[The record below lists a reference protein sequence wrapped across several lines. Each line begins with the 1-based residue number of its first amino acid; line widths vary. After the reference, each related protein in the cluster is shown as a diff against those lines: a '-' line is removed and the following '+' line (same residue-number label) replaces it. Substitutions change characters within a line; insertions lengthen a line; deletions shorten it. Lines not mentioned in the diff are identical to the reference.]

1 MAKQYTVYMDVCCL
15 NRPFDDWTQA
25 RIRLESEAVLAIA
38 AYCQSEGWNLIK
50 STVLEFEIDRTPDPI
65 RKQQV
70 LDSLAIAKTQVSVTE
85 AVLARATELVA
96 LSFKSFDALH
106 VACAE
111 AANADIFLTTDDR
124 LIRKAASYQSALRV
138 PVANPVNWIME
149 VSAMEGENN
158 DDTY

>member
-1 MAKQYTVYMDVCCL
+1 MAKHYTIYMDVCCF

-25 RIRLESEAVLAIA
+25 RIRLEAEAVLAIA
-38 AYCQSEGWNLIK
+38 AYCQLEGWNLIK
-50 STVLEFEIDRTPDPI
+50 SAALESEIARTPDPI

-106 VACAE
+106 IACAE
-111 AANADIFLTTDDR
+111 AANADVFLTTDDR
-124 LIRKAASYQSALRV
+124 LIRKAASYQSVLRV
-138 PVANPVNWIME
+138 SVANPVNWIMA
-149 VSAMEGENN
+149 VSAVEGEEN
-158 DDTY
+158 DDTH